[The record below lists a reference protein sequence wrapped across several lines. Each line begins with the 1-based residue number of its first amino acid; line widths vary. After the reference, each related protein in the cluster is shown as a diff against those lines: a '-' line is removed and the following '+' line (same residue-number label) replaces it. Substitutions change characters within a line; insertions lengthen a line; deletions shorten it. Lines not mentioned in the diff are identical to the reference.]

1 MRPVDLTVSAVL
13 LLGMG
18 CITIFRM
25 MEKVA
30 VTKTMLSTI
39 PMGPKSRR
47 ALPRAMLPLL
57 GLTSTGRW
65 GDTQHT
71 TVLGTGLVAPN
82 IVGVL
87 ETTLMIRNAMVQ
99 CHLPIVFNLK

>member
-13 LLGMG
+13 LPGMG
-18 CITIFRM
+18 CITIFQM
-25 MEKVA
+25 META
-30 VTKTMLSTI
+30 ILTKTKLSTI

-47 ALPRAMLPLL
+47 VRPREIITLIR
-57 GLTSTGRW
+57 LTSIGQW
-65 GDTQHT
+65 GDTQYT
-71 TVLGTGLVAPN
+71 TVLGTGQVVPY

-87 ETTLMIRNAMVQ
+87 QPPMMIRNAMVQ